1 MKKGNVFQRLY
12 RSGVQLMA
20 VGICTGICAGIV
32 VTFFNLASHI
42 LSTYSKD
49 IYAGIRE
56 NPAFVPLLFLVLT
69 IIAFAVAVVQ
79 KLIPMVRGSGIPQTE
94 GASRGLMELKWY
106 QSLPAMTALT
116 LVCIFSGMTA
126 GAEGPSMFI
135 GACCG
140 EGVGK
145 VFRGTEM
152 ERRYQLTGGACAGLA
167 VAFNAPLTGIAFAF
181 EEAHRRFTPAIF
193 ICAFSSVLSGVITR
207 TVLYDLLNLQVT
219 TAFTGFKLEQ
229 MPLSTYGFVVLS
241 AVLCGIIGVVFYIS
255 CLHARKL
262 FSKITFARGMGKM
275 LIPFALAGC
284 FGLISVAVMGGGST
298 FLQTLGTN
306 GGTTEMTVARIF
318 STPVVVTLLLVV
330 IMRLIATITNVGAGV
345 PCGIFIPML
354 AIGASIGALLSKLC
368 GVMGMDVIYSD
379 CIVMICMATFFCS
392 VVKAPITATIMVVE
406 LTGQFTLLVPI
417 ILGVSIGYMIS
428 EVFGCKPL
436 YEKLLEEILDEN
448 HVEVSR
454 YTYTTVLEEGSVAEG
469 KAIRDILWPGNLLIR
484 TITRNHTKIVP
495 ASDTILEANDEITA
509 QAECVNYDK
518 LKISVDE
525 IVKARPMFIKKSKRS
540 KSKNPKR

>member
-1 MKKGNVFQRLY
+1 MKKSKVFHRLY
-12 RSGVQLMA
+12 RSGIQLMA
-20 VGICTGICAGIV
+20 VGIFTGICAGIV
-32 VTFFNLASHI
+32 VTFFNLAAKF
-42 LSTYSKD
+42 LSSTSKD
-49 IYAGIRE
+49 IYASIRE
-56 NPAFVPLLFLVLT
+56 NPAFVPLLFLTLV
-69 IIAFAVAVVQ
+69 IIAFGVAVVQ

-140 EGVGK
+140 EGVGR
-145 VFRGTEM
+145 VFRSTEM

-167 VAFNAPLTGIAFAF
+167 VAFNAPLTGIVFAF

-207 TVLYDLLNLQVT
+207 HVLFDLLNMPIT
-219 TAFTGFKLEQ
+219 TTFTSFKLAQ
-229 MPLSTYGFVVLS
+229 MPLSTYGYVALS
-241 AVLCGIIGVVFYIS
+241 AVLSGVIGVIFYVS

-262 FSKITFARGMGKM
+262 FSKIKFARGMGKI
-275 LIPFALAGC
+275 LIPFAIAGC
-284 FGLISVAVMGGGST
+284 FGLISVAVMGGGTT
-298 FLQTLGTN
+298 FVQSLGTN
-306 GGTTEMTVARIF
+306 GGETEMAVARIF

-368 GVMGMDVIYSD
+368 GAMGMDSVYCD
-379 CIVMICMATFFCS
+379 CIVMICMATFFSS
-392 VVKAPITATIMVVE
+392 VVKAPITAIIMVIE
-406 LTGQFTLLVPI
+406 LTGQFTLLIPI

-428 EVFGCKPL
+428 EVFSFKPL
-436 YEKLLEEILDEN
+436 YEELLEEILQEN

-454 YTYTTVLEEGSVAEG
+454 YTYTTVLETGSVAEG

-484 TITRNHTKIVP
+484 TITRNGAKIVP
-495 ASDTILEANDEITA
+495 ASDTVLEANDEITA
-509 QAECVNYDK
+509 QAECIDYEK
-518 LKISVDE
+518 LKTSVDE
-525 IVKARPMFIKKSKRS
+525 IVKQRPSFLAKRKQSKKSKR
-540 KSKNPKR
+540 